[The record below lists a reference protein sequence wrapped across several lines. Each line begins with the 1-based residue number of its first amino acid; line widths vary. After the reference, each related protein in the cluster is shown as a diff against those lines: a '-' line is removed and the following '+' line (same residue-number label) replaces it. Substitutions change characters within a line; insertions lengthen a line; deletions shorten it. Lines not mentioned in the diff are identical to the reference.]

1 MAHTH
6 VHAPGVGHGQAGDR
20 SASKRALRISLGFTV
35 AYGVVQVV
43 TGVWF
48 HSLALIADAVHNVS
62 DGGAIAL
69 ALAAAWAA
77 GLPARGP
84 RTFGWRRAEILAALV
99 NGLAL
104 VVISGWIF
112 YEAYTRLQNPPDV
125 VGVGVLVVGLVGV
138 IANGIPVVLML
149 RAGSRHDLN
158 LRGALVHAATDVLG
172 SAGAALAGL
181 IVMLTGWEYADPLI
195 GAAIGVI
202 VLVSSWGLIRESLR
216 ILLEIAPEDCDPDE
230 IGQTLARQDGVKE
243 VHDLHVW
250 TITSGFPALSAHI
263 VAQPGIDHD
272 RLLHHLQE
280 LLRDRF
286 ELTHSTLQ
294 IDRDHNRLLQ
304 IHRVGCPENP
314 ASRATPTQAESHR

>member
-1 MAHTH
+1 M
-6 VHAPGVGHGQAGDR
+6 
-20 SASKRALRISLGFTV
+20 
-35 AYGVVQVV
+35 
-43 TGVWF
+43 
-48 HSLALIADAVHNVS
+48 
-62 DGGAIAL
+62 
-69 ALAAAWAA
+69 
-77 GLPARGP
+77 
-84 RTFGWRRAEILAALV
+84 
-99 NGLAL
+99 
-104 VVISGWIF
+104 
-112 YEAYTRLQNPPDV
+112 
-125 VGVGVLVVGLVGV
+125 
-138 IANGIPVVLML
+138 
-149 RAGSRHDLN
+149 
-158 LRGALVHAATDVLG
+158 
-172 SAGAALAGL
+172 
-181 IVMLTGWEYADPLI
+181 
-195 GAAIGVI
+195 I